1 MEDLLPRL
9 RRRETVVADG
19 AWGSLLM
26 ARGLQPGACPE
37 LFHLEQPEVVGE
49 IAALYLDAGAGL
61 VTTNTFGGSPLK
73 LAPYGLEDRT
83 EEINRRAVEIVRE
96 VVDNRALVS
105 ASVGPSGTIL
115 KPYGDTEE
123 QAVYESFRRQIQALA
138 EAGADLF
145 CVETMTDLREAS
157 LAVRAAKDVAPSL
170 PVMAT
175 MTFDRIPRGFFTIMG
190 VSVEQAATGLAEAGA
205 DVVGSNCGHGSDDM
219 VEIARELTRCS
230 ALPILIQPN
239 AGLPET
245 RDGTLVYPES
255 PGFMAERA
263 GALADLGVAVIG
275 GCCGT
280 TPEHI
285 RAIRAGV
292 KEQNN
297 AGRGRPGS
305 G

>member
-9 RRRETVVADG
+9 RRREIVIADG

-37 LFHLEQPEVVGE
+37 LFHLEQPDVVAE
-49 IAALYLDAGAGL
+49 IATLYLDAGAGL

-73 LAPYGLEDRT
+73 LAPYGLENRT

-96 VVDNRALVS
+96 VVGDRAWVS

-115 KPYGDTEE
+115 KPYGDTDER
-123 QAVYESFRRQIQALA
+123 AVEESFRRQIRVLA
-138 EAGADLF
+138 DAGADLI

-157 LAVRAAKDVAPSL
+157 LAVKAAKEIAPSL

-190 VSVEQAATGLAEAGA
+190 VSVEQAATGLAGAGA
-205 DVVGSNCGHGSDDM
+205 DVVGSNCGHGSDEM
-219 VEIARELTRCS
+219 IEIARELTQCS

-245 RDGTLVYPES
+245 RDGNLVYPES
-255 PGFMAERA
+255 PEFMAERA
-263 GALADLGVAVIG
+263 RILADLGVAVIG

-285 RAIRAGV
+285 RAMRERI
-292 KEQNN
+292 
-297 AGRGRPGS
+297 PGQ
-305 G
+305 